1 MKKKAAQISDRQE
14 SFIYNLVCL
23 GNKPTQ
29 AARLAGYATPAVTAH
44 ELTKNPKIIVK
55 IQQMRSKLF
64 SSDLATTACEV
75 LRDVMLN
82 SSTDSARVSACRT
95 VLELSGDFARSKA
108 TATDKELA
116 ELTPEEL
123 SSMIESWEQERKRV
137 EGGAGKAA
145 GKIIEGRT
153 INKEQGR
160 PITPPASPKR

>member
-1 MKKKAAQISDRQE
+1 MKKKAAQLSDRQE

-29 AARLAGYATPAVTAH
+29 AARLAGYATPKTTAH

-123 SSMIESWEQERKRV
+123 GSMIESWEQERKRV
-137 EGGAGKAA
+137 TGGAGQGAV
-145 GKIIEGRT
+145 KIIEGQA
-153 INKEQGR
+153 INKV
-160 PITPPASPKR
+160 

>member
-1 MKKKAAQISDRQE
+1 MSKKAAQISDRQE

-95 VLELSGDFARSKA
+95 VLELSGDFARSKSQ
-108 TATDKELA
+108 ATDKELA
-116 ELTPEEL
+116 ELTPDEL
-123 SSMIESWEQERKRV
+123 SGMIESWEQERKRV
-137 EGGAGKAA
+137 EQGTGKAA
-145 GKIIEGRT
+145 VKVIEGRT

-160 PITPPASPKR
+160 PTTPPPSPKR